1 MLRPAAA
8 NLELLG
14 LDCLDEG
21 PDVRGEV
28 LDSGNDAVRI
38 GRRGLGCCLSIAGAL
53 VDGLVQCALCVL
65 NRNDTEKPTA
75 VAVHGGG
82 QNLDIGVN
90 GGNVAKN
97 GGSISSPNG
106 KCRDGRNKEED
117 IHGGNHLE
125 DVLDG

>member
-38 GRRGLGCCLSIAGAL
+38 GRRGLGCCLSIASAL
-53 VDGLVQCALCVL
+53 VNGLVQCALCVL
-65 NRNDTEKPTA
+65 NRNDTEK
-75 VAVHGGG
+75 
-82 QNLDIGVN
+82 
-90 GGNVAKN
+90 
-97 GGSISSPNG
+97 PNG